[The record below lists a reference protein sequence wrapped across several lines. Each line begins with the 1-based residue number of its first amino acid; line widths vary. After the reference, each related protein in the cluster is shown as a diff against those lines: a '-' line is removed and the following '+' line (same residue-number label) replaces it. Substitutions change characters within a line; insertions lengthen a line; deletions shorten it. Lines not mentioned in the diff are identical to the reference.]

1 MKSIIFCFLIVIGT
15 IPVAN
20 AQGVGIGTN
29 NPSESAI
36 LDVSSNIKGTLL
48 TRMTSVQR
56 KAIVSPALGLL
67 VYDTDKK
74 TLYMYDGGEWR
85 PLMFGISESALPP
98 IPLAASDGAADDQFG
113 TSVDI
118 DGDYAIVGAPGDKI
132 VNHLSMGSAYIFKRT
147 NGVWS
152 QQAKII
158 AVDADGGK
166 LFGSSVSISGDYA
179 IVGAPRDTIGTNED
193 QGSAYIYVR
202 TGDTW
207 VQQAKLV
214 SSDGSAE
221 DRFGSSVSIDGA
233 YAVVGAPRNTVG
245 TLTGRGSAYIF
256 LRNSDS
262 WTQQYHLSP
271 VAGASNDNF
280 GTSVEIDGS
289 YVIIGAPH
297 DDASG
302 RTDNGCAYIFSRIGG
317 LWSQQAQLIPSSAS
331 SYDSYGSSVSISGSS
346 VIIGNPAELGAYIF
360 VRNGSVWTEQ
370 ASIGSN
376 LTGGPQ
382 AHGKS
387 FSVSISGDIAVIGD
401 PAYTVNG
408 ALNQGRVWVYK
419 RALNTWTLLRTI
431 DDGNPEYFELF
442 GWSVCISDGD
452 VFIGA
457 TEKNSKGGIFITN
470 VQ

>member
-1 MKSIIFCFLIVIGT
+1 MKRVLFCFLMITGI
-15 IPVAN
+15 IPVIRS
-20 AQGVGIGTN
+20 QGVGIGTN
-29 NPSESAI
+29 NPSPSAM
-36 LDVSSNIKGTLL
+36 LDVSSDTKGTLM

-98 IPLAASDGAADDQFG
+98 IPLAAADGATDDEFG

-118 DGDYAIVGAPGDKI
+118 DGDYAIVGAPGDNI
-132 VNHLSMGSAYIFKRT
+132 VNHIDMGSAYIFKRT

-158 AVDADGGK
+158 AVDADQGK
-166 LFGSSVSISGDYA
+166 RFGSSVSISGDYV

-202 TGDTW
+202 MGDTW
-207 VQQAKLV
+207 VQQAKIV

-221 DRFGSSVSIDGA
+221 DRFGSSVSMDGG

-245 TLTGRGSAYIF
+245 TLTRRGSAYIF
-256 LRNSDS
+256 MRNGEI

-271 VAGASNDNF
+271 VAGAANDNF
-280 GTSVEIDGS
+280 GWSVGIEGS
-289 YVIIGAPH
+289 YVIVGAPY
-297 DDASG
+297 DDAGG
-302 RTDNGCAYIFSRIGG
+302 RTDNGCAYIFNRVGG
-317 LWSQQAQLIPSSAS
+317 LWSQQAQLIPTTAS
-331 SYDSYGSSVSISGSS
+331 TYDQYGGSVSISGSS
-346 VIIGNPAELGAYIF
+346 VIIGNPAEVGAYIF
-360 VRNGSVWTEQ
+360 VRNGTVWTEQ
-370 ASIGSN
+370 AQIGGN
-376 LTGGPQ
+376 LTGGPL
-382 AHGKS
+382 AYGIS

-401 PAYTVNG
+401 PTYTVNG
-408 ALNQGRVWVYK
+408 ALSQGRAWVFK
-419 RALNTWTLLRTI
+419 RTLNTWTLLRTI
-431 DDGNPEYFELF
+431 DDGNPEYFEVF
-442 GWSVCISDGD
+442 GWSVCISNGD

-457 TEKNSKGGIFITN
+457 NEKNSKGGIFITN